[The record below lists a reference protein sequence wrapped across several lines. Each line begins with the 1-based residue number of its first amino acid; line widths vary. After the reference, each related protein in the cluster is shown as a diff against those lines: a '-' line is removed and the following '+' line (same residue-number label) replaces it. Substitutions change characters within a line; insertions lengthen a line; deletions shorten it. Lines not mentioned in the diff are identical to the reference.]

1 MGVGINFALLKEAWY
16 GDPHFLFFFLK
27 VKILVY
33 EIKAKLSVKIY
44 HSVSCHGLGKQIF
57 FTFSKKLDI
66 VSND

>member
-1 MGVGINFALLKEAWY
+1 MRSRKKLGMATAIFY
-16 GDPHFLFFFLK
+16 SFFLK

-66 VSND
+66 VSNDFKKFK